1 MIPVLA
7 ELAAN
12 PFILD
17 HVEPLIG
24 PDILIWGCELF
35 IKEPHTDKIVSW
47 HQGMTSYWGLGEE
60 ANGDTE
66 HLVSA
71 WLVLSPAT
79 VQSGCMRFVAGSHG
93 QDIVEHVDTFSE
105 NNLLSRG
112 QEVAV
117 EVDESEATDV
127 VLHPGRMFHA
137 SGPNASD
144 DRRTGLVVRYVTPD
158 VRQPVGERD
167 YAMLARGCDA
177 KGNWNHVRSP
187 DRPFTPHS
195 LEIFEAVTAAQKQS
209 LAAGAAREFTYEAQR
224 TK

>member
-79 VQSGCMRFVAGSHG
+79 VQSG
-93 QDIVEHVDTFSE
+93 
-105 NNLLSRG
+105 
-112 QEVAV
+112 
-117 EVDESEATDV
+117 
-127 VLHPGRMFHA
+127 
-137 SGPNASD
+137 
-144 DRRTGLVVRYVTPD
+144 
-158 VRQPVGERD
+158 
-167 YAMLARGCDA
+167 
-177 KGNWNHVRSP
+177 
-187 DRPFTPHS
+187 
-195 LEIFEAVTAAQKQS
+195 
-209 LAAGAAREFTYEAQR
+209 
-224 TK
+224 